1 MLNYEFDLEM
11 QLKENKKK
19 NCKRI
24 MMIYNCEQ
32 PSSSGKGNEK

>member
-1 MLNYEFDLEM
+1 M

-19 NCKRI
+19 CKRI

-32 PSSSGKGNEK
+32 PSSSGKGNEKWLQMFS